1 MAYTTIDDP
10 SVYFQIELYTGTGSG
25 VAHTFDGDTDL
36 APGLLWIKSRSAS
49 NSSAISDSVRGY
61 DKAIASDYT
70 GGEWTSKLASFDS
83 DGFTTTGDGGTG
95 FGATSYSGRTYVA
108 WCWKESA
115 TAGFDIVSYT
125 GDGTVTNISHSL
137 SAVPELIIA
146 KDRDATS
153 DWVVYHHTQGNGKH
167 FDLNNQDAVATDAN
181 AWNDTTPTSSVFTV
195 GENSY
200 TNPDSRAMIYYLFA
214 PKQGYSKFGSYTGN
228 SSTDGTFVYT
238 GFSPSFLMIKC
249 TSGTEDWW
257 TFDNKRN
264 TYNVVDEALHAS
276 DDDAVEVAD
285 SLDFLSNGFKWRVD
299 SGARNATGSTYVY
312 MAFAEAP
319 FVNSGGVPANAR

>member
-1 MAYTTIDDP
+1 MSYTNGLDNP
-10 SVYFQIELYTGTGSG
+10 ELYFQVKLYTG
-25 VAHTFDGDTDL
+25 
-36 APGLLWIKSRSAS
+36 
-49 NSSAISDSVRGY
+49 NSSTQSITLGGDEDMQPDFVWMKARSDAGNHAVYDSVRGAT
-61 DKAIASDYT
+61 KRI
-70 GGEWTSKLASFDS
+70 TSEDTSAESTVADGLLAFDS
-83 DGFTTTGDGGTG
+83 DGFSLGAGGNENS
-95 FGATSYSGRTYVA
+95 ATNVVA

-115 TAGFDIVSYT
+115 TAGFDIVAFA
-125 GDGTVTNISHSL
+125 GQNGAVTNVSHSL